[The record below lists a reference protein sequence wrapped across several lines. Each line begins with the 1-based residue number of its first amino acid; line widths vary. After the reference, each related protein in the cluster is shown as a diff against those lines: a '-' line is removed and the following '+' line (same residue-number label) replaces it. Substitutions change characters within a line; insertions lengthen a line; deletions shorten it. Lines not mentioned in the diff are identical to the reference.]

1 MAPNAITPF
10 ETTSALTSSGIKH
23 SVIKKAPSVFING
36 NAAPSSK
43 ELDSSKLVFTRN
55 PSPHIVP
62 MPDSPEVRTQAICT
76 EHTATC
82 QWTSTSGWAVP
93 HHKSY
98 GPVQVMPIASV
109 LHYATECFEGL
120 NFTAVMTSNFAF
132 FDQTATPNVRS
143 TVPLAYPL
151 RGLTLMSCRSPS
163 SHLLQRTV
171 RNGHQRGD
179 QIHLYT

>member
-1 MAPNAITPF
+1 MAPNAIIPF
-10 ETTSALTSSGIKH
+10 ETTSALTYSGIKH
-23 SVIKKAPSVFING
+23 SVIKTTPSVFING

-43 ELDSSKLVFTRN
+43 ELDGLKLVFTRN

-76 EHTATC
+76 EPTATC

-93 HHKSY
+93 HLQLY
-98 GPVQVMPIASV
+98 GPLQVMPIASV

-120 NFTAVMTSNFAF
+120 NFTAVITSNFAF
-132 FDQTATPNVRS
+132 FDQTATPDLCS
-143 TVPLAYPL
+143 AVPLAYPL
-151 RGLTLMSCRSPS
+151 GLSTLMSCRSSS

-171 RNGHQRGD
+171 RSGH
-179 QIHLYT
+179 

>member
-10 ETTSALTSSGIKH
+10 ETTSALTYSGIKH
-23 SVIKKAPSVFING
+23 SLIKKAPSVFING

-43 ELDSSKLVFTRN
+43 ELDGSKLVFTRN
-55 PSPHIVP
+55 PSPHIVQL
-62 MPDSPEVRTQAICT
+62 PDSPEVRTQAICT

-93 HHKSY
+93 HHQSY
-98 GPVQVMPIASV
+98 GPLQVMPIASV
-109 LHYATECFEGL
+109 LHYATEC
-120 NFTAVMTSNFAF
+120 
-132 FDQTATPNVRS
+132 S

-151 RGLTLMSCRSPS
+151 RILTLMSCRSPS

-179 QIHLYT
+179 QIHLCT